1 MFSFAALFRSY
12 TMPLL
17 LRILRHMLLW
27 IALPLGVVVLL
38 LVGCQSK
45 LIYMPRPYGPGHVAR
60 WDAEPGTRVI
70 DYSTAQGK
78 QQAYLLSAMEK
89 PERLWLVCGGNGTL
103 ALEWSDWL
111 RENGPAQ
118 DAWLLVDIPGYG
130 ASSGEPRP
138 GTIRNT
144 LKAAVPAGME
154 ALGWSLPAD
163 QAKLRFFGHSLGAAV
178 CLMGAEEFD
187 IRRGVILTPFT
198 SSMDMTEAMFGVNL
212 GFIVWHRFDN
222 LERLKDLEK
231 KSGAEVFVLHGADD
245 EAIPVAMSRR
255 LAAEVPG
262 VVRYTEIP
270 GGRHNTLQ
278 DVAPETLR
286 EAMLKARQ

>member
-1 MFSFAALFRSY
+1 MSRRFTIFR
-12 TMPLL
+12 
-17 LRILRHMLLW
+17 RMLLW
-27 IALPLGVVVLL
+27 TILPITAVLL
-38 LVGCQSK
+38 LLAGCQGS
-45 LIYMPRPYGPGHVAR
+45 LIYFPRPYSPDQVAG

-78 QQAYLLSAMEK
+78 QQAYLLSKSDK

-111 RENGPAQ
+111 REHGPEQ
-118 DAWLLVDIPGYG
+118 DAWLLMDIPGYG
-130 ASSGEPRP
+130 ACSGTPRP

-144 LKAAVPAGME
+144 LKSAVPAGMAE
-154 ALGWSLPAD
+154 LGWSLPAD
-163 QAKLRFFGHSLGAAV
+163 RDKLRFFGHSLGAAV

-198 SSMDMTEAMFGVNL
+198 SSMDMTKAMFGVDL

-222 LERLKDLEK
+222 LERLKEMDRK
-231 KSGAEVFVLHGADD
+231 GGAEVFVIHGSDD
-245 EAIPVAMSRR
+245 EAIPVAMSRK

-270 GGRHNTLQ
+270 GGRHNNLQ
-278 DVAPETLR
+278 EISPETVR
-286 EAMLKARQ
+286 EALLKARP